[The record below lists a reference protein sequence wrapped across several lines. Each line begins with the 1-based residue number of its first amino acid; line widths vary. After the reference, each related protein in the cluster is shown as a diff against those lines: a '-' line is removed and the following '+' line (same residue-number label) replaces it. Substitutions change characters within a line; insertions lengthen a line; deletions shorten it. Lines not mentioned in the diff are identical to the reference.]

1 MLILIIWG
9 LSVICSVLPLVGW
22 SQFVSEVSKLP
33 FTSKYFIRKVLNW
46 NNNYFSWILWLFE
59 FLFQAY
65 FMGCTFDCYSTTFNS
80 RSYAI
85 TLLVIAWIVPL
96 IFILTAY
103 IRIIQYVRKST
114 VQNVST
120 MDMTCVQWGLQ
131 IPHFQMND
139 ENEFSAC
146 EDHKC
151 LPHIRQRVW
160 LQQFLPLY
168 NMCYFY

>member
-1 MLILIIWG
+1 
-9 LSVICSVLPLVGW
+9 
-22 SQFVSEVSKLP
+22 
-33 FTSKYFIRKVLNW
+33 
-46 NNNYFSWILWLFE
+46 
-59 FLFQAY
+59 
-65 FMGCTFDCYSTTFNS
+65 MGCTFDCYSTTFNS

-114 VQNVST
+114 VQNVPT
-120 MDMTCVQWGLQ
+120 MDMTCVQWGFQ

-139 ENEFSAC
+139 ENEFSTC

-160 LQQFLPLY
+160 LQQFVLLFIY
-168 NMCYFY
+168 VSFNKANICLMIVKFYIEISFLKIFDWLSNI

>member
-1 MLILIIWG
+1 
-9 LSVICSVLPLVGW
+9 
-22 SQFVSEVSKLP
+22 
-33 FTSKYFIRKVLNW
+33 
-46 NNNYFSWILWLFE
+46 
-59 FLFQAY
+59 
-65 FMGCTFDCYSTTFNS
+65 MGCTFDCYSTTINS

-114 VQNVST
+114 VQNAST
-120 MDMTCVQWGLQ
+120 MDMTCVQWGFQ

-139 ENEFSAC
+139 ENEFSTC

-151 LPHIRQRVW
+151 LPHIRQRV
-160 LQQFLPLY
+160 
-168 NMCYFY
+168 